1 MARANPRDAAPCD
14 TLAAV
19 DLGSNS
25 FHMVVAQVCD
35 GGALQVVD
43 QLREQ
48 LQLAAGLDEDR
59 RLSPESR
66 ERALACL
73 GRFGERLRGLR
84 RGKVR
89 AVGTNTLRTMRGSAE
104 LLVAAERALGH
115 PIEVIAGHEEARLIY
130 LGVAHTLA
138 DDGGRRLVVD
148 IGGGSTELII
158 GQRFEPRHQES
169 LYLGCVTASRAHFP
183 GGVLSEGAFQRAE
196 IAARLELEAVERH
209 FRRVGWDDCIG
220 SSGTVKAV
228 RSVLVA
234 NGWSAGTVTRK
245 GLERIRRALVRAGN
259 VEALSMEGLSRERTG
274 ILPGGLAILTAVFDS
289 LGIREMKVSDGALR
303 EGLLYDL
310 LGRITHEDVRE
321 RTIAAVARRYQVSQR
336 FAERVAQTAEACR
349 AQVETVWDLAGE
361 ERSRMLQ
368 WAARLHEVGLAVSH
382 QGHHKHGAYLLR
394 YSDLPG
400 FSREDQTVLSL
411 LIRGQRRRF
420 PREELAE
427 LPEAVVKPTTRLC
440 VLLRLAVLL
449 NHGRSPEPLPAFR
462 LTAGDDSLEVVF
474 PDGWLDRHP
483 LTRANLA
490 QEAESLKAER
500 LRLTFG

>member
-1 MARANPRDAAPCD
+1 MARANSRDTAPCD

-48 LQLAAGLDEDR
+48 LQLAAGLDDDR
-59 RLSPESR
+59 RLSPEFR
-66 ERALACL
+66 DRAVACL
-73 GRFGERLRGLR
+73 ERFGERLGGLR
-84 RGKVR
+84 RDKVR

-104 LLVAAERALGH
+104 FLIAAERALGY
-115 PIEVIAGHEEARLIY
+115 PIAVIAGHEEARLIY
-130 LGVAHTLA
+130 LGVAHSLA
-138 DDGGRRLVVD
+138 EDGGRRLVVD

-158 GQRFEPRHQES
+158 GQRFEPSHRES
-169 LYLGCVTASRAHFP
+169 LFLGCVSASRAHFP

-196 IAARLELEAVERH
+196 IAARLELEAVERR
-209 FRRVGWDDCIG
+209 FRRVKWDDCIG
-220 SSGTVKAV
+220 SSGTIKAV

-234 NGWSAGTVTRK
+234 NGWSAGSITRK
-245 GLERIRRALVRAGN
+245 GLEKIRRALVRAGN
-259 VEALSMEGLSRERTG
+259 VEALAMDGLSQERTG
-274 ILPGGLAILTAVFDS
+274 ILPGGLAILIAVFDS
-289 LGIREMKVSDGALR
+289 LGIREMKVSEGALR

-310 LGRITHEDVRE
+310 LGRIGHEDVRE
-321 RTIAAVARRYQVSQR
+321 RTIAALARRYQVSQR
-336 FAERVAQTAEACR
+336 FAERVAQTVEACR
-349 AQVETVWDLAGE
+349 AQVEAVWDLAGE
-361 ERSRMLQ
+361 EQGKMLQ

-382 QGHHKHGAYLLR
+382 QGYHKHGAYLLR

-411 LIRGQRRRF
+411 LIRAQRRRF
-420 PREELAE
+420 PREELVE
-427 LPEAVVKPTTRLC
+427 LPEAAVKPVTRMC

-449 NHGRSPEPLPAFR
+449 NHGRSPEPFPAFR
-462 LTAGDDSLEVVF
+462 LTAGDDTLELVF

-483 LTRANLA
+483 LTRANLE
-490 QEAESLKAER
+490 QEAASLKAER